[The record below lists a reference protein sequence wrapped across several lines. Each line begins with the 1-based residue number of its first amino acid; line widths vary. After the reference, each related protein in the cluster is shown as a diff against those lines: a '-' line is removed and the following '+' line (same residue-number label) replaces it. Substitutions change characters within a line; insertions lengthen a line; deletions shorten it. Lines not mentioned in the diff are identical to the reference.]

1 MPPVKQEASQQQAKL
16 KSINQA
22 PSISVLML
30 LATGL
35 YKYKRFNKNCM
46 ELALESPT
54 FRLVLDNQ
62 RVGIGRLPTNQL
74 VLDDPQVSGLH
85 AEVIRAVCLLILG
98 AGTVHLLMDTV

>member
-1 MPPVKQEASQQQAKL
+1 
-16 KSINQA
+16 
-22 PSISVLML
+22 
-30 LATGL
+30 
-35 YKYKRFNKNCM
+35 M

-74 VLDDPQVSGLH
+74 VLNDPQVSGLH